1 MTPAGS
7 EEIRFSQRGPLGVI
21 TLTRPKALNALTLAM
36 IRLIHPALQA
46 WAGDTSV
53 RAVVI
58 EGEGERAFCA
68 GGDVRAVWEAGKA
81 GHRPGEPGQMT
92 ADFFREEYRLNH
104 LIHHYSKPYIA
115 LIDGI
120 RRFFARIFKR
130 PEPGPI
136 DATRILPV
144 TLVVTVL
151 LGAMTLLLVYAD
163 IVKPITLQ

>member
-1 MTPAGS
+1 MSGTAAQIGWIAIFNLMAVIS
-7 EEIRFSQRGPLGVI
+7 LNLGLFNLLPVPV
-21 TLTRPKALNALTLAM
+21 L
-36 IRLIHPALQA
+36 
-46 WAGDTSV
+46 D
-53 RAVVI
+53 
-58 EGEGERAFCA
+58 
-68 GGDVRAVWEAGKA
+68 GGHIA
-81 GHRPGEPGQMT
+81 
-92 ADFFREEYRLNH
+92 
-104 LIHHYSKPYIA
+104 IA